1 MPTSHV
7 IALSLLFAACE
18 GTSADPAAEP
28 AHPTVHN
35 ATPNVTPEA
44 PGPDTASSDRM
55 FLDMMVPH
63 HEGAVDMARIALE
76 RAEHPEL
83 KALAESIITSQ
94 EAEIATM
101 TAWRKAWFGSDAA
114 AAMGAGME
122 HSGHSGMSGSGMSGM
137 SGMMDM
143 SKSIET
149 LKTANPFDL
158 AFIDAMIPHHEGA
171 VHMAEMARGKAERP
185 EIKDLAAS
193 ITVAQQKEILQLQ
206 EWRKAWYPT
215 AQAAPRGMA
224 H

>member
-1 MPTSHV
+1 
-7 IALSLLFAACE
+7 
-18 GTSADPAAEP
+18 
-28 AHPTVHN
+28 
-35 ATPNVTPEA
+35 
-44 PGPDTASSDRM
+44 M

-63 HEGAVDMARIALE
+63 HQGAVDMARIALE

-114 AAMGAGME
+114 PAMGAGME
-122 HSGHSGMSGSGMSGM
+122 HSGMAGHSGMSGSGMAGHSGM

-143 SKSIET
+143 SKSIEE

-171 VHMAEMARGKAERP
+171 VHMAEMARGKSERA

-193 ITVAQQKEILQLQ
+193 ITV
-206 EWRKAWYPT
+206 
-215 AQAAPRGMA
+215 
-224 H
+224 